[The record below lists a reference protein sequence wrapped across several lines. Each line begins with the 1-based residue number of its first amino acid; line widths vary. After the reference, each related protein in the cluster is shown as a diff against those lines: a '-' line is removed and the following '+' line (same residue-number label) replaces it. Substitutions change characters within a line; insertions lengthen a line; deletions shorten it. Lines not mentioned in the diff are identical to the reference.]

1 MVYIFKGKYVSDM
14 NCETDSIVQ
23 KFIEGGFQI
32 HPDAIGIIKQYGAPT
47 SMIEGI
53 INSLDD
59 SILVVSPDHVK
70 PFQPQTSTEVKILKD
85 ITDISTCVG
94 DYDEFVNYFR
104 DRYDRLSGIIKRRI
118 SPQPMDSLKRNG
130 NSHGKNDVCVV
141 GMVSDF
147 TTTTKGHKIITLDDS
162 TGNCSVLLPKDKGV
176 FENNIILDEV
186 IGISG
191 FITNDGLIIA
201 NHITY
206 PEVPITNS
214 PNRSPVPSSAILTSD
229 LHVGSDV
236 FLEDAWDRF
245 VKWLNLDVGDEK
257 QKAVAEKIQ
266 YMVIAGDIVDGVGI
280 YPNQEYEL
288 TIADIYDQYR
298 RAAEYLAELPDR
310 IRIIISPG
318 NHDAVRQAEPQPALP
333 EEIRR
338 LFDEDVVFVGNPSL
352 IEISGIR
359 ILIYHGRSLE
369 DLITAVPKA
378 SYDNPEIGMVE
389 MLRRRHISPVYGAHV
404 SIAPES
410 TDHFVIETIPDIVHC
425 GHVHTIGISK
435 YRGVTLINSGTWQ
448 DQTDFQKRLNIKPD
462 PAKVPIIDLQTMG
475 VSVVRFI

>member
-245 VKWLNLDVGDEK
+245 VKWLNLEVGDEK
-257 QKAVAEKIQ
+257 QRAVAEKIQ

-288 TIADIYDQYR
+288 TITDIYDQYR

>member
-14 NCETDSIVQ
+14 NCDTDSIVQ
-23 KFIEGGFQI
+23 KFIKEGFQI
-32 HPDAIGIIKQYGAPT
+32 HPDAIEIIKQYGAPT
-47 SMIEGI
+47 SMIEDI

-70 PFQPQTSTEVKILKD
+70 PFQPQTSNEVKILKD

-104 DRYDRLSGIIKRRI
+104 DRYDRLGGIIKRRI

-147 TTTTKGHKIITLDDS
+147 TTTTKGHKIITLDDT

-214 PNRSPVPSSAILTSD
+214 PNRSPTPSSAILTSD

-245 VKWLNLDVGDEK
+245 VKWLNLEVGDEK
-257 QKAVAEKIQ
+257 QKAVAEKIS

-280 YPNQEYEL
+280 YPNQEHEL
-288 TIADIYDQYR
+288 TITDIYDQYR
-298 RAAEYLAELPDR
+298 RAAEHLAELPDR

-338 LFDEDVVFVGNPSL
+338 LFDENVVFVGNPSL
-352 IEISGIR
+352 IEISGIQ

-410 TDHFVIETIPDIVHC
+410 TDHFVIETIPDIIHC

>member
-1 MVYIFKGKYVSDM
+1 M

-32 HPDAIGIIKQYGAPT
+32 HPDAIGIIKQCGAPIG
-47 SMIEGI
+47 MIESI

-59 SILVVSPDHVK
+59 SVLVVSPDHVR
-70 PFQPQTSTEVKILKD
+70 PFRPQVDTEVKVLRD

-94 DYDEFVNYFR
+94 DYEEFVNYFR
-104 DRYDRLSGIIKRRI
+104 DRYDRLSKIIKRRI
-118 SPQPMDSLKRNG
+118 SPQPIDTLQRGISNQ
-130 NSHGKNDVCVV
+130 GKNDVCIV

-147 TTTTKGHKIITLDDS
+147 TTTTKGHKIITMDDS
-162 TGNCSVLLPKDKGV
+162 SGSCSVLLPKGKEI
-176 FENNIILDEV
+176 FENHIILDEV

-191 FITNDGLIIA
+191 FITGDGLIIA
-201 NHITY
+201 DHITF
-206 PEVPITNS
+206 PDIPITNS

-229 LHVGSDV
+229 IHIGSDV
-236 FLEDAWDRF
+236 FLEGAWERF
-245 VKWLNLDVGDEK
+245 VKWLNLKVGDEK
-257 QKAVAEKIQ
+257 QRAFAENIR

-288 TIADIYDQYR
+288 TITDIYDQYK
-298 RAAEYLAELPDR
+298 RAAEYLAELPER

-333 EEIRR
+333 EDIRR
-338 LFDEDVVFVGNPSL
+338 FFNKNVSFVGNPSL

-369 DLITAVPKA
+369 DLITAVPDA
-378 SYDNPEIGMVE
+378 SYEKPEIGMVE
-389 MLRRRHISPVYGAHV
+389 MLKRRHLSPVYGAHV

-410 TDHFVIETIPDIVHC
+410 TDHFVIETIPDIIHC
-425 GHVHTIGISK
+425 GHVHTIGLSK

-462 PAKVPIIDLQTMG
+462 PAKVPIIDLQTMA
-475 VSVVRFI
+475 VSIVRFI

>member
-53 INSLDD
+53 IDSLDD

-245 VKWLNLDVGDEK
+245 VKWLNLEVGDEK

-288 TIADIYDQYR
+288 TITDIYDQYR

>member
-1 MVYIFKGKYVSDM
+1 MD
-14 NCETDSIVQ
+14 CETDSIVQ
-23 KFIEGGFQI
+23 KFIEEGFHI
-32 HPDAIGIIKQYGAPT
+32 HPDAIGIIKQYGAPIN
-47 SMIEGI
+47 MIENI

-59 SILVVSPDHVK
+59 SVLVVSPDHVR
-70 PFQPQTSTEVKILKD
+70 PFQPRTDIKVKILKD

-94 DYDEFVNYFR
+94 DYEEFVNYFR
-104 DRYDRLSGIIKRRI
+104 DRYERLSGILKKRI
-118 SPQPMDSLKRNG
+118 SPQPIDTINRNG
-130 NSHGKNDVCVV
+130 NGHGKNDVCVV

-147 TTTTKGHKIITLDDS
+147 ATTTNGHKIITLDDL
-162 TGNCSVLLPKDKGV
+162 TGSCSVLLLKDKEV
-176 FENNIILDEV
+176 FDSNIILDEV
-186 IGISG
+186 IGITG
-191 FITNDGLIIA
+191 FSTNDGLIIA
-201 NHITY
+201 KHITY
-206 PEVPITNS
+206 PEIPITNS

-236 FLEDAWDRF
+236 FLEEAWERF
-245 VKWLNLDVGDEK
+245 VRWLNLDVGNEK
-257 QKAVAEKIQ
+257 QKAFAERIQ

-280 YPNQEYEL
+280 YPNQEFEL
-288 TIADIYDQYR
+288 AITDIYDQYK
-298 RAAEYLAELPDR
+298 RAAEHLAELPER

-338 LFDEDVVFVGNPSL
+338 LFKKNVEFIGNPSL

-359 ILIYHGRSLE
+359 ILVYHGRSLE
-369 DLITAVPKA
+369 DLITSVPGA
-378 SYDNPEIGMVE
+378 SYDSPEIGMVE

-404 SIAPES
+404 SIAPEN
-410 TDHFVIETIPDIVHC
+410 TDHFVIETIPDIIHC
-425 GHVHTIGISK
+425 GHVHTVGISK